1 MKQSLLLALALCGA
15 SGAHAADPLAADPLA
30 ADEVLAAYCVGAAQ
44 VRVLAYEQMTAVA
57 CGTDLAQCRAVRQ
70 LAAAA
75 LPRLRDELQAAN
87 AALASYHLLD
97 EGHRPEARRPGVWQ
111 QVGEAMAA
119 GEREALVCLNLR
131 IPGFPEVAGDIAQNC
146 RRVAACSSS
155 PAS

>member
-1 MKQSLLLALALCGA
+1 MPPIRLPPMKCSPRTAR
-15 SGAHAADPLAADPLA
+15 
-30 ADEVLAAYCVGAAQ
+30 GAAQ

-57 CGTDLAQCRAVRQ
+57 CGPDLAQCRAARR
-70 LAAAA
+70 LADAA
-75 LPRLRDELQAAN
+75 LPRLLRELEAAH

-97 EGHRPEARRPGVWQ
+97 EGHRPETRRPGVWQ
-111 QVGEAMAA
+111 QVGEAMAR

-131 IPGFPEVAGDIAQNC
+131 VPGYPEVADDIGQNC

>member
-1 MKQSLLLALALCGA
+1 MKRSLLLALALCGA
-15 SGAHAADPLAADPLA
+15 SGAHAADPLA

-57 CGTDLAQCRAVRQ
+57 CGSDLAQCRAARQ

-75 LPRLRDELQAAN
+75 LPRLRRELEAAH

-111 QVGEAMAA
+111 QVGEAMAR

-131 IPGFPEVAGDIAQNC
+131 VPGFPEVAGDIGQSC
-146 RRVAACSSS
+146 RRVEACSSS